1 MRLSLV
7 LTLCAG
13 MLMSACSSGGGTN
26 NNAGGNAGNAPDNA
40 ANAPKEQVEISFMGH
55 GSPQEKDIFTKLIKS
70 YETKYPNVKVEY
82 TSVPPAEYNQKL
94 STLVASGK
102 TPDVFYVSGPQFFKF
117 AEAGTIQN
125 L

>member
-1 MRLSLV
+1 MGV
-7 LTLCAG
+7 LLA
-13 MLMSACSSGGGTN
+13 ACSSGGGTN
-26 NNAGGNAGNAPDNA
+26 NNAGGNAGDAPDNA
-40 ANAPKEQVEISFMGH
+40 ANAPKEQVKISFMGH